1 MIPVKVENNTSL
13 DQVQDALN
21 CVGYAVVEDVL
32 DEASLAATRDRMYR
46 VQERILTEIGKE
58 RLARAGEL
66 GVPGRVLPAA
76 GQAIVSEGARLVL
89 REFRCAYLKARHET
103 IAFKRICL
111 FCKNV

>member
-46 VQERILTEIGKE
+46 VQERILTEIGKFLP
-58 RLARAGEL
+58 RLAKSGWQ
-66 GVPGRVLPAA
+66 GP
-76 GQAIVSEGARLVL
+76 VSSV
-89 REFRCAYLKARHET
+89 F
-103 IAFKRICL
+103 FDS
-111 FCKNV
+111 

>member
-46 VQERILTEIGKE
+46 DGFLP
-58 RLARAGEL
+58 RLAKSGWQ
-66 GVPGRVLPAA
+66 GP
-76 GQAIVSEGARLVL
+76 VSSV
-89 REFRCAYLKARHET
+89 F
-103 IAFKRICL
+103 FDS
-111 FCKNV
+111 

>member
-66 GVPGRVLPAA
+66 GVLRLMMKYDPHFSLP
-76 GQAIVSEGARLVL
+76 
-89 REFRCAYLKARHET
+89 FLKSP
-103 IAFKRICL
+103 KS
-111 FCKNV
+111 

>member
-46 VQERILTEIGKE
+46 VQSGFLP
-58 RLARAGEL
+58 RLAKSGWQ
-66 GVPGRVLPAA
+66 GP
-76 GQAIVSEGARLVL
+76 VSSV
-89 REFRCAYLKARHET
+89 F
-103 IAFKRICL
+103 FDS
-111 FCKNV
+111 